1 MRSTAKLAAA
11 AAAIAL
17 AVAGCGSGDDDGGSN
32 ASGDG
37 SAPASV
43 KLPTIIDQTGVSA
56 FFAKHVQDG
65 MELAVAEA
73 NENDA
78 LGGTKIELD
87 ISDSGSEVKQ
97 GVTQISKIVKNDP
110 PLILFGTQGGSALAM
125 APIAQRAKVPFI
137 VTIGGS
143 PGVVETGEYIYRAT
157 APQSAY
163 HAKQVKHLANEGV
176 KRLAVIYASDSAT
189 LAGLGESTYPELA
202 KQNGMEIVS
211 SNGVTSTDT
220 ELGSVVSRTM
230 KSNPD
235 AVVML
240 LIGKQNVSVAKG
252 LRTSGF
258 KGIIA
263 GQYGIG
269 SEALKA
275 LGSAAEGI
283 LYPADFTPA
292 MDAPSTQA
300 FVKLF
305 EEKVGRAPDLYDA
318 NGYVAAQM
326 AIEALKKADGDYTS
340 ESLQKALTAVT
351 ASGLESATGAMTFE
365 DRDARVDGVLLE
377 WRDGKEHVVTV
388 DDGGAADGDSDET

>member
-1 MRSTAKLAAA
+1 MRTTPKMLAAA
-11 AAAIAL
+11 AALAL
-17 AVAGCGSGDDDGGSN
+17 AVAGCGSSDDDADKS
-32 ASGDG
+32 ASSGG
-37 SAPASV
+37 SAPATV
-43 KLPTIIDQTGVSA
+43 KIPAIIDQTGVSA
-56 FFAKHVQDG
+56 FFAKHVQEG
-65 MELAVAEA
+65 MELAIAEA
-73 NENDA
+73 NESEA

-87 ISDSGSEVKQ
+87 VSDSGSDVKQ
-97 GVTQISKIVKNDP
+97 GVTQLSKIVKQDP
-110 PLILFGTQGGSALAM
+110 PLVLFGTQGGSALAM
-125 APIAQRAKVPFI
+125 APIAQRSKVPFV

-143 PGVVETGEYIYRAT
+143 PGVVETGDYIYRAT

-163 HAKQVKHLANEGV
+163 HVTQVKHLANEGV

-189 LAGLGESTYPELA
+189 LAGLGEDTYPELA
-202 KQNGMEIVS
+202 KQNGIEIVS

-220 ELGSVVSRTM
+220 ELGSVVSRAM

-252 LRTSGF
+252 LRTANY

-283 LYPADFTPA
+283 LYPADFTPT

-305 EEKVGRAPDLYDA
+305 ESKAGRAPDLYDA

-326 AIEALKKADGDYTS
+326 VIEALKKANGDFSTA
-340 ESLQKALTAVT
+340 SLQKALTAVT
-351 ASGLESATGAMTFE
+351 AAGLESATGPMTFE

-377 WRDGKEHVVTV
+377 WRDGKENVVTV
-388 DDGGAADGDSDET
+388 EGAS

>member
-1 MRSTAKLAAA
+1 MRTTPKLIAAA
-11 AAAIAL
+11 AAFAL
-17 AVAGCGSGDDDGGSN
+17 AVAGCGSSDDDSETSGSSGGSK
-32 ASGDG
+32 
-37 SAPASV
+37 PATV
-43 KLPTIIDQTGVSA
+43 KIPAIIDQTGVSA
-56 FFAKHVQDG
+56 FFAKHVQEG
-65 MELAVAEA
+65 MELAIAEA
-73 NENDA
+73 NEADA

-87 ISDSGSEVKQ
+87 VTDSGSEVKQ
-97 GVTQISKIVKNDP
+97 GVTQLSKIVKDDP
-110 PLILFGTQGGSALAM
+110 PLVLFGTQGGSALAM
-125 APIAQRAKVPFI
+125 APIAQRAKVPFV
-137 VTIGGS
+137 VTIAGS

-163 HAKQVKHLANEGV
+163 HVNQVKHLANKGV

-189 LAGLGESTYPELA
+189 LAGLGEETYPELA
-202 KQNGMEIVS
+202 KQNGIEIVS

-220 ELGSVVSRTM
+220 ELGSVVSRSM

-252 LRTSGF
+252 LRTGGF
-258 KGIIA
+258 QGIIA

-283 LYPADFTPA
+283 LYPADFTA
-292 MDAPSTQA
+292 TMDAPSAQA

-305 EEKVGRAPDLYDA
+305 EAKGGREPDLYDA

-326 AIEALKKADGDYTS
+326 AIEALKKADGDYSS
-340 ESLQKALTAVT
+340 ESLQKAMAAVT
-351 ASGLESATGAMTFE
+351 SGELTSATGPMTFE
-365 DRDARVDGVLLE
+365 ERDARVAGVLLE
-377 WRDGKEHVVTV
+377 WRDGKENIVTV
-388 DDGGAADGDSDET
+388 EGTDDAGESDDT